1 MAEEEVGRCEA
12 ALSIDAMFE
21 TEARA

>member
-1 MAEEEVGRCEA
+1 MAEEEVGRCET